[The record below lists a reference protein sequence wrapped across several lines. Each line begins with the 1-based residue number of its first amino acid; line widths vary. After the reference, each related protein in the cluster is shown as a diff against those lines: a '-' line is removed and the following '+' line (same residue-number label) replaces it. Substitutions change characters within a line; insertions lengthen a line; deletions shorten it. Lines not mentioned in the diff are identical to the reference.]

1 MREGRPSFTAAAVAA
16 ARGVASV
23 DPFAGDLLP
32 RAIGI
37 ALHAAE
43 NASRRSPWVAAALN
57 AMSLGLVDHIEL
69 RTAAIDEALRE
80 ALDAGVAQLVI
91 LGAGLDARAWRIHGL
106 EHVIAF
112 EVDHPSTQ
120 AYKRA
125 RFEMRASAVA
135 ELRFVSVDFER
146 ESLDDALAQAGHRA
160 TEKTFWIWEG
170 VTPYLVPEATRA
182 TLAVIASRSAK
193 GSRLAATYA
202 TPEAT
207 TLGPAMARAAL
218 VVFRG
223 LGEPIRGMWTDE
235 QIADALESVGFETLD
250 DTAPEEWPG
259 AGDRRRI
266 LLIRERL
273 VVAEK
278 K

>member
-16 ARGVASV
+16 ARGLASV

-32 RAIGI
+32 KAVGKAI
-37 ALHAAE
+37 HAAE
-43 NASRRSPWVAAALN
+43 SASRRSPWVAAAVN
-57 AMSLGLVDHIEL
+57 AASLGLVDHIEL

-80 ALDAGVAQLVI
+80 ALDAGIEQLVI
-91 LGAGLDARAWRIHGL
+91 LGAGLDARAWRVHGL
-106 EHVIAF
+106 DRVIAF

-125 RFEMRASAVA
+125 RFETRASIAA
-135 ELRFVSVDFER
+135 EVRFVPVDFER
-146 ESLDDALAQAGHRA
+146 ESLDEALAHAGHRA
-160 TEKTFWIWEG
+160 NKKTFWIWEG
-170 VTPYLVPEATRA
+170 VTPYLEPDATRA
-182 TLAVIASRSAK
+182 TLAVIAARSAK
-193 GSRLAATYA
+193 GSRLATTYA

-207 TLGPAMARAAL
+207 TLGPAIARVAL

-223 LGEPIRGMWTDE
+223 LGEPIRGLWTDE
-235 QIADALESVGFETLD
+235 KMADALDAVGFETLD
-250 DTAPEEWPG
+250 DTAPDEWPG
-259 AGDRRRI
+259 ATDRRRI

-273 VVAEK
+273 VVAQK